1 MEPAVFIALA
11 VILFF
16 AVWGFKDGVVKRLIE
31 VTGAVLTVILTAR
44 FAARVTPAVAERT
57 GWSDEIVLVVTWV
70 ALIFVGLVLSRLLA
84 RLISKAVRLT
94 VLGWVDRLGGATCG
108 AALGTI
114 VCSVVLVVI
123 GALPG
128 GAEVQAAY
136 RKDPVGSFIIDT
148 APNLARQARLVAG
161 EDFDRLWGKV
171 TRSADAAADEA
182 AAQAKRKLDEGKR
195 AAEEAAQEAARKA
208 GGG

>member
-31 VTGAVLTVILTAR
+31 IAGAVLTVILTAR
-44 FAARVTPAVAERT
+44 FAARLTPAVAEKT
-57 GWSDEIVLVVTWV
+57 GWSDEAVLVVTW
-70 ALIFVGLVLSRLLA
+70 ALLIFVGFVLSRLLA

-94 VLGWVDRLGGATCG
+94 VLGWVDRLGGAVCG
-108 AALGTI
+108 AAMGTI
-114 VCSVVLVVI
+114 VSSVVLVMI

-136 RKDPVGSFIIDT
+136 RKDPVGAFIIDT
-148 APNLARQARLVAG
+148 APNLATQARLLAG
-161 EDFDRLWGKV
+161 DDFSKLWDKV

>member
-31 VTGAVLTVILTAR
+31 IAGAVLTVILTAR
-44 FAARVTPAVAERT
+44 FAARLTPAVAEKT
-57 GWSDEIVLVVTWV
+57 GWSDEAVLVVTW
-70 ALIFVGLVLSRLLA
+70 ALLIFVGFVLSRLLA

-94 VLGWVDRLGGATCG
+94 VLGWVDRLGGAVCG
-108 AALGTI
+108 AAMGTI
-114 VCSVVLVVI
+114 VSSVVLVVI

-136 RKDPVGSFIIDT
+136 RKDPVGAFIIDT
-148 APNLARQARLVAG
+148 APNLATQARLLAG
-161 EDFDRLWGKV
+161 DDFNKLWDKV